1 MSATPSRIIL
11 MTMIN
16 LNLYDDVVERIDKQ
30 KTWLNVKNKLLLSRE
45 IKYRRYYFIG
55 KRYYNNDNF
64 YFIITFDTP
73 PENRQYHKLTMDDY
87 GRVKIKLSSIWEST
101 SLLDVTTDCN
111 ISLTKVEEDDDSS
124 AYYIDI

>member
-1 MSATPSRIIL
+1 MFATPSRITL
-11 MTMIN
+11 MIMIN

-73 PENRQYHKLTMDDY
+73 PENRDCHKLTMDDY
-87 GRVKIKLSSIWEST
+87 GRVKIKLASIWENT
-101 SLLDVTTDCN
+101 SLSSITSDCN
-111 ISLTKVEEDDDSS
+111 ISLTKVEEDDNSS